1 MNKGQK
7 IALVAGFLILAV
19 LYFFV
24 GEWGCDWL
32 ICRRWVAVPTLFA
45 TVATALNFKRGGWL
59 IPLALLAS
67 SAGDWAGAMGEFIF
81 QIAFFAVAHIF
92 YIADFAP
99 KCKFT
104 LKRIVALVLF
114 SAVVLPF
121 LCYVLMHIGD
131 RVEMIAVAIYGV
143 LIYSMGFTA
152 LIQNRRFSMFYAIAA
167 MLFIFSDSCIA
178 YNRFVEHIP
187 NATMWIM
194 TTYYAAQGIFCTLHL
209 TREEK

>member
-24 GEWGCDWL
+24 GDWGCDWL

-114 SAVVLPF
+114 SAIVLPF
-121 LCYVLMHIGD
+121 LGYVLMHIGD

-152 LIQNRRFSMFYAIAA
+152 LLQNRKFSILYAIAA

-178 YNRFVEHIP
+178 YNKFVEHIP

>member
-24 GEWGCDWL
+24 GDWGCDWL

-45 TVATALNFKRGGWL
+45 TVATALNFRRGGWL

-104 LKRIVALVLF
+104 IKRIVALVLF
-114 SAVVLPF
+114 SAIVLPF
-121 LCYVLMHIGD
+121 LGYVLMHIGN
-131 RVEMIAVAIYGV
+131 RVELIAVAIYGV

-152 LIQNRRFSMFYAIAA
+152 LLQNRKFSILYAIAA

-194 TTYYAAQGIFCTLHL
+194 TTYYAAQGIFCTLNL

>member
-99 KCKFT
+99 KCKFSV
-104 LKRIVALVLF
+104 KRIVALVLF
-114 SAVVLPF
+114 SAIVLPF
-121 LCYVLMHIGD
+121 LGYVLMHIGY

-152 LIQNRRFSMFYAIAA
+152 LIQNRKFSILYAIAA

-178 YNRFVEHIP
+178 YNKFVEHIP

>member
-24 GEWGCDWL
+24 GDWGCDWL

-92 YIADFAP
+92 YIVDFAP

-114 SAVVLPF
+114 SAIVLPF
-121 LCYVLMHIGD
+121 LGYVLMHIGD

-152 LIQNRRFSMFYAIAA
+152 LLQNRKFSMLYAIAA

>member
-24 GEWGCDWL
+24 GDWGCDWL

-45 TVATALNFKRGGWL
+45 TVVTALNFKRGGWL

-92 YIADFAP
+92 YIADFVP

-104 LKRIVALVLF
+104 LKRTVALVLF
-114 SAVVLPF
+114 SAIVLPF
-121 LCYVLMHIGD
+121 LGYVLMHIGD

-178 YNRFVEHIP
+178 YNRFVDHVP

>member
-7 IALVAGFLILAV
+7 IALAAGFLILAV

-24 GEWGCDWL
+24 GDWGCDWL

-99 KCKFT
+99 KCKFSV
-104 LKRIVALVLF
+104 KRIVALVIF
-114 SAVVLPF
+114 SAIVLPF
-121 LCYVLMHIGD
+121 LGYVLMHIGD

-152 LIQNRRFSMFYAIAA
+152 LIQNRKFSMFYAIAA

-178 YNRFVEHIP
+178 YNRFVDHIP

-209 TREEK
+209 TREAK

>member
-45 TVATALNFKRGGWL
+45 TMATALNFKRGGWL

-99 KCKFT
+99 KCKFSV
-104 LKRIVALVLF
+104 KRIVALVLF
-114 SAVVLPF
+114 SAIVLPF
-121 LCYVLMHIGD
+121 LGYVLMHIGD

-152 LIQNRRFSMFYAIAA
+152 LLQNRKFSILYTIAA

>member
-24 GEWGCDWL
+24 GDWGCDWL

-45 TVATALNFKRGGWL
+45 TVATALNFRRGGWL

-99 KCKFT
+99 KCRFT
-104 LKRIVALVLF
+104 LKRTVALVLF
-114 SAVVLPF
+114 SAIVLPF
-121 LCYVLMHIGD
+121 LGYVLMHIGD

-152 LIQNRRFSMFYAIAA
+152 LIQNRKFSMFYAIAA

>member
-24 GEWGCDWL
+24 GDWGCDWL

-45 TVATALNFKRGGWL
+45 TVATALNFRRGGWL

-99 KCKFT
+99 KCKFSV
-104 LKRIVALVLF
+104 KRIVALVLF
-114 SAVVLPF
+114 SAIVLPF
-121 LCYVLMHIGD
+121 LGYVLMHIGD

-152 LIQNRRFSMFYAIAA
+152 LIQNRKFSILYAIAA

-178 YNRFVEHIP
+178 YNRFVDHIP

>member
-24 GEWGCDWL
+24 GDWGCDWL

-99 KCKFT
+99 KCRFT
-104 LKRIVALVLF
+104 LKRTVALVLF
-114 SAVVLPF
+114 SAIVLPF
-121 LCYVLMHIGD
+121 LGYVLMHIGD

-152 LIQNRRFSMFYAIAA
+152 LIQNRKFSMFYAIAA

>member
-1 MNKGQK
+1 MNKGHK
-7 IALVAGFLILAV
+7 ITLVAGFLILAV

-24 GEWGCDWL
+24 GDWGCDWL

-99 KCKFT
+99 KCKFSV
-104 LKRIVALVLF
+104 KRIVALVLF
-114 SAVVLPF
+114 SPIVLP
-121 LCYVLMHIGD
+121 LLGYVLMHIGD

-152 LIQNRRFSMFYAIAA
+152 LIQNRKFSILYAIAA

-178 YNRFVEHIP
+178 YNKFVEHIP

>member
-24 GEWGCDWL
+24 GDWGCDWL

-45 TVATALNFKRGGWL
+45 TVATALNFRRGGWL

-99 KCKFT
+99 KCRFT
-104 LKRIVALVLF
+104 LKRTVALVLF
-114 SAVVLPF
+114 SAIVLPF
-121 LCYVLMHIGD
+121 LGYVLMHIGD

-152 LIQNRRFSMFYAIAA
+152 LIQNRKFSILYAIAA

>member
-24 GEWGCDWL
+24 GDWGCDWL

-114 SAVVLPF
+114 SAIVLPF
-121 LCYVLMHIGD
+121 LGYVLMHIGN

-143 LIYSMGFTA
+143 LIYTMGFTA
-152 LIQNRRFSMFYAIAA
+152 LIQNRKFSMFYAIAA

>member
-24 GEWGCDWL
+24 GDWGCDWL

-45 TVATALNFKRGGWL
+45 TVATALNFRRGGWL

-114 SAVVLPF
+114 SAIVLPF
-121 LCYVLMHIGD
+121 LGYVLMHIGD

-152 LIQNRRFSMFYAIAA
+152 LIQNRKFSILYAIAA

>member
-1 MNKGQK
+1 MNKGQN

-24 GEWGCDWL
+24 DNWGCDWL

-114 SAVVLPF
+114 SAIVLPF
-121 LCYVLMHIGD
+121 LGYVLMHIGD

-152 LIQNRRFSMFYAIAA
+152 FLQNRKFSILYAIAA

-178 YNRFVEHIP
+178 YNRFVDHIP

>member
-1 MNKGQK
+1 MNNGQK

-24 GEWGCDWL
+24 GDWGCDWL

-99 KCKFT
+99 KCKFS

-114 SAVVLPF
+114 SAIVLPF
-121 LCYVLMHIGD
+121 LGYVLMHIGN
-131 RVEMIAVAIYGV
+131 RVELIAVAIYGV

-152 LIQNRRFSMFYAIAA
+152 LIQNRKFSMFYAIAA

>member
-24 GEWGCDWL
+24 GDWGCDWL

-114 SAVVLPF
+114 SAIVLPF
-121 LCYVLMHIGD
+121 LGYVLMHIGD

-152 LIQNRRFSMFYAIAA
+152 LIQNRKFSMFYAIAA

>member
-24 GEWGCDWL
+24 GDWGCDWL

-45 TVATALNFKRGGWL
+45 TLATALNFRRGDWL

-99 KCKFT
+99 KCRFT
-104 LKRIVALVLF
+104 LKRTVALVLF
-114 SAVVLPF
+114 SAIVLPF
-121 LCYVLMHIGD
+121 LGYVLMHIGD
-131 RVEMIAVAIYGV
+131 RVELIAVAIYGV

-152 LIQNRRFSMFYAIAA
+152 LIQNRKFSMFYAIAA

-178 YNRFVEHIP
+178 YNRFVDHIP

-209 TREEK
+209 SREEK

>member
-24 GEWGCDWL
+24 GDWGCDWL

-45 TVATALNFKRGGWL
+45 TVATALNFRRGGWL

-92 YIADFAP
+92 YIADFVP

-104 LKRIVALVLF
+104 LKRIVVLVLF
-114 SAVVLPF
+114 SVIVLPF
-121 LCYVLMHIGD
+121 LGYVLMHIGD

-143 LIYSMGFTA
+143 LIYTMGFTA
-152 LIQNRRFSMFYAIAA
+152 LIQNRKFSMFYAIAA

>member
-24 GEWGCDWL
+24 GDWGCDWL

-45 TVATALNFKRGGWL
+45 TLATALNFKRGGWL

-99 KCKFT
+99 KCKFS

-114 SAVVLPF
+114 SAIVLPF
-121 LCYVLMHIGD
+121 LGYVLMHIGD
-131 RVEMIAVAIYGV
+131 RVELIAVAIYGV
-143 LIYSMGFTA
+143 IIYSMGFAA
-152 LIQNRRFSMFYAIAA
+152 LLQNRKFSIFYAIAA

-178 YNRFVEHIP
+178 YNRFVDHIP

>member
-7 IALVAGFLILAV
+7 IALVAGFLILDV

-24 GEWGCDWL
+24 GDWGCDWL

-59 IPLALLAS
+59 IPLALFAS
-67 SAGDWAGAMGEFIF
+67 SAGDWAGAMGKFIF

-114 SAVVLPF
+114 SAIVLPF
-121 LCYVLMHIGD
+121 LGYVLMHIGD

>member
-24 GEWGCDWL
+24 GDWGCDWL

-92 YIADFAP
+92 YIADFVP

-104 LKRIVALVLF
+104 LKRTVALVLF
-114 SAVVLPF
+114 SAIVLPF
-121 LCYVLMHIGD
+121 LGYVLMHIGD
-131 RVEMIAVAIYGV
+131 REEMIAVAIYGV

-178 YNRFVEHIP
+178 YNRFVDHIP

>member
-24 GEWGCDWL
+24 GDWGCDWL

-99 KCKFT
+99 KCKFSV
-104 LKRIVALVLF
+104 KRIVALVLF
-114 SAVVLPF
+114 SAIVLPF
-121 LCYVLMHIGD
+121 LGYVLMHIGY

-152 LIQNRRFSMFYAIAA
+152 LIQNRKFSILYAIAA

-209 TREEK
+209 SRKEK

>member
-24 GEWGCDWL
+24 GDWGCDWL

-45 TVATALNFKRGGWL
+45 TLATTLNFKRGGWL

-92 YIADFAP
+92 YIADFVP

-104 LKRIVALVLF
+104 LKRAVALVLF
-114 SAVVLPF
+114 SAIVLPF
-121 LCYVLMHIGD
+121 LGYVLMHIGD

-152 LIQNRRFSMFYAIAA
+152 LIQNRKFSMFYAIAA

-178 YNRFVEHIP
+178 YNRFEEHIP

>member
-1 MNKGQK
+1 
-7 IALVAGFLILAV
+7 
-19 LYFFV
+19 
-24 GEWGCDWL
+24 
-32 ICRRWVAVPTLFA
+32 VAVPTLFA

-114 SAVVLPF
+114 SAIVLPF
-121 LCYVLMHIGD
+121 LGYVLMHIGD

>member
-19 LYFFV
+19 FYFFV
-24 GEWGCDWL
+24 GDWGCDWL

-45 TVATALNFKRGGWL
+45 TLATALNFKRGGWL

-99 KCKFT
+99 KCKFPV
-104 LKRIVALVLF
+104 KRTVALVLF
-114 SAVVLPF
+114 SAIVLPF
-121 LCYVLMHIGD
+121 LGYVLMHIGD

-152 LIQNRRFSMFYAIAA
+152 LNQNRKFSMFYAIAA

>member
-1 MNKGQK
+1 MNKGRK

-24 GEWGCDWL
+24 GDWGCDWL

-45 TVATALNFKRGGWL
+45 TVATALNFRRGGWL

-114 SAVVLPF
+114 SAIVLPF
-121 LCYVLMHIGD
+121 LGYVLMHIGN

-152 LIQNRRFSMFYAIAA
+152 LLQNRKFSMFYAIAA

-178 YNRFVEHIP
+178 YNRFVGHIP

>member
-24 GEWGCDWL
+24 GDWGCDWL

-114 SAVVLPF
+114 SAIVLPF
-121 LCYVLMHIGD
+121 LGYVLMHIGD

-178 YNRFVEHIP
+178 YNRFVDHIP

>member
-1 MNKGQK
+1 MNKRVK
-7 IALVAGFLILAV
+7 IILLGVYLLLAIA
-19 LYFFV
+19 FFYV
-24 GEWGCDWL
+24 RGCGCEWL
-32 ICRRWVAVPTLFA
+32 ICRRFVAIPTLFA
-45 TVATALNFKRGGWL
+45 MVATTLNIRRGGWF

-67 SAGDWAGAMGEFIF
+67 TAGDWAGAMGEFIF

-99 KCKFT
+99 KCKFSV
-104 LKRIVALVLF
+104 KRIVALVLF
-114 SAVVLPF
+114 SAIVLPF
-121 LCYVLMHIGD
+121 LGYVLMHIGN

-178 YNRFVEHIP
+178 YSRFVGHIP
-187 NATMWIM
+187 NVTMWIM

-209 TREEK
+209 SRKEK

>member
-1 MNKGQK
+1 MYKGQK

-24 GEWGCDWL
+24 GDWGCDWL

-99 KCKFT
+99 KCRFT
-104 LKRIVALVLF
+104 LKRTVALVLF
-114 SAVVLPF
+114 SAIVLPF
-121 LCYVLMHIGD
+121 LGYVLMHIGD

-152 LIQNRRFSMFYAIAA
+152 LIQNRKFSMFYAIAA

>member
-24 GEWGCDWL
+24 GNWGCDWL

-45 TVATALNFKRGGWL
+45 TVATALNFRRGGWL

-99 KCKFT
+99 KCKFSI
-104 LKRIVALVLF
+104 KRIVALVIF
-114 SAVVLPF
+114 SAIVLPF
-121 LCYVLMHIGD
+121 LGYVLMHIGD

-152 LIQNRRFSMFYAIAA
+152 LIQNRKFSMFYAIAA

-178 YNRFVEHIP
+178 YNRFVDHIP

>member
-24 GEWGCDWL
+24 GDWGCDWL

-92 YIADFAP
+92 YIADFVS
-99 KCKFT
+99 KCKFSV
-104 LKRIVALVLF
+104 KRIVALVLF
-114 SAVVLPF
+114 SVIVLPF
-121 LCYVLMHIGD
+121 LGYVLMHIGD
-131 RVEMIAVAIYGV
+131 RVELVAVAIYGV

-152 LIQNRRFSMFYAIAA
+152 LLQNRKFSILYAIAA